1 MTGPLTIENLSV
13 SFAGGAIEAV
23 RGVSFELRKGEILAL
38 VGESGS
44 GKSLTARS
52 IIKLFPEGAT
62 VDGRI
67 VLTGEDVL
75 SVPQADLERL
85 RGKSAAM
92 VFQEPSIA
100 LNPVFTIGWQIAE
113 GLRAHGMHDRGAC
126 RARAIE
132 LLRDVG
138 IPDPETRVDYYPHQ
152 LSGGQKQR
160 VVIAMALALRP
171 AVIIADE
178 PTTALD
184 VTVQAGILDLLRRC
198 RDELGSSILI
208 ITHNLGVVA
217 DLADRVAVMY
227 QGRIVEEAAS
237 DVLFASPKA
246 DYTRRLLAA
255 VPRLG
260 QSVAKD
266 NGCRERGRLV
276 LEADNLEITYPGRWG
291 HTAVPA
297 VKGVSFD
304 IAAGEVLGLVG
315 ESGSGKS
322 TIGRA
327 VVGLSPVTGGAM
339 RLFGE
344 DLRRARGKNLRELR
358 RRTGFVFQDPASS
371 FNRFM
376 TVFDC
381 IAEPLRVHRAFPSAD
396 ALRRRVVELLDQVH
410 LPREMATRYPGELS
424 GGQRQRV
431 GLARALALNPA
442 FIVADEP
449 TSALD
454 VSIQA
459 KVLEIFTTLQKEL
472 GFAALFISHDLAVVE
487 EISHRVGVLRHGEL
501 QELGSTREVM
511 TAPRHDYTRLL
522 INSVPVPDPVI
533 QAEKR
538 RSAITSQ
545 SADSGLV

>member
-1 MTGPLTIENLSV
+1 MTLPLTIENLSI
-13 SFAGGAIEAV
+13 SFGRGAIEAV
-23 RGVSFELRKGEILAL
+23 RGVSLELRSGEILAL

-52 IIKLFPEGAT
+52 ILKIFPEGAT
-62 VDGRI
+62 VSGRI
-67 VLTGEDVL
+67 SLTGEDVL
-75 SVPQADLERL
+75 AASPSDLARL
-85 RGKSAAM
+85 RGAAAAM
-92 VFQEPSIA
+92 VFQEPSTA

-113 GLRAHGMHDRGAC
+113 GLKAHGICDQ
-126 RARAIE
+126 RARRNRAIE
-132 LLRDVG
+132 LLRDVD
-138 IPDPETRVDYYPHQ
+138 IPDPQTRVDYYPHQ

-171 AVIIADE
+171 ALIIADE

-198 RDELGSSILI
+198 RDELGTSILI

-227 QGRIVEEAAS
+227 QGRIVEEAPS
-237 DVLFASPKA
+237 TVLFASPKA

-255 VPRLG
+255 VPLLG
-260 QSVAKD
+260 QSSGKEDFAS
-266 NGCRERGRLV
+266 RERLI
-276 LEADNLEITYPGRWG
+276 LEADHLEITYPGRFG
-291 HTAVPA
+291 RTSVPA
-297 VKGVSFD
+297 VKGVTFD
-304 IAAGEVLGLVG
+304 IAAGEILGLVG

-339 RLFGE
+339 RLFGA
-344 DLRRARGKNLRELR
+344 DLRHVKGKSLRELR

-371 FNRFM
+371 FNGFM

-381 IAEPLRVHRAFPSAD
+381 IAEPLRVHRALPSAP
-396 ALRRRVVELLDQVH
+396 AVRSRVLELLDQVQ
-410 LPREMATRYPGELS
+410 LPSDMAWRYPGELS

-431 GLARALALNPA
+431 GLARALALNPE

-459 KVLEIFTTLQKEL
+459 KVLELFKTLQKEL

-487 EISHRVGVLRHGEL
+487 EISHRVGVLRHGKL
-501 QELGSTREVM
+501 LELGSAREVM
-511 TAPRHDYTRLL
+511 SAPRHDYTRLL
-522 INSVPVPDPVI
+522 INSVPVPDPAI

-538 RSAITSQ
+538 ARSVA
-545 SADSGLV
+545 

>member
-1 MTGPLTIENLSV
+1 MTIPLKIDNLKI
-13 SFAGGAIEAV
+13 SFARGTVEAV
-23 RGVSFELRKGEILAL
+23 RDVSLELRPGEILAL

-52 IIKLFPEGAT
+52 VLKMFPEGAI

-67 VLTGEDVL
+67 SLIGEDVL
-75 SVPQADLERL
+75 AASPTDLTRL
-85 RGKSAAM
+85 RGGAAAM
-92 VFQEPSIA
+92 IFQEPSTA

-113 GLRAHGMHDRGAC
+113 GLKAHGMRKKEAC
-126 RARAIE
+126 RVRAVE

-138 IPDPETRVDYYPHQ
+138 MPDPETRVDYYPHQ

-198 RDELGSSILI
+198 RDEMGTSILI

-227 QGRIVEEAAS
+227 QGRIVEEAPS
-237 DVLFASPKA
+237 NVIFASPKA

-260 QSVAKD
+260 KGTGKEDTTSR
-266 NGCRERGRLV
+266 NGLV
-276 LEADNLEITYPGRWG
+276 LQADQLEITYPGG
-291 HTAVPA
+291 LGKTPVPA
-297 VKGVSFD
+297 VKGVTFD

-339 RLFGE
+339 RFFGN
-344 DLRRARGKNLRELR
+344 DLRHVKGKSMRELR

-381 IAEPLRVHRAFPSAD
+381 IAEPLRVHRALPSAQ
-396 ALRRRVVELLDQVH
+396 ALRSRVLDLLDQVQ
-410 LPREMATRYPGELS
+410 LPSNMAERYPGELS
-424 GGQRQRV
+424 GGQRQRL
-431 GLARALALNPA
+431 GLARALALNPE

-459 KVLEIFTTLQKEL
+459 IVLKLFQTLQKEL

-501 QELGSTREVM
+501 LELGPAREVM
-511 TAPRHDYTRLL
+511 SAPRHDYTRLL
-522 INSVPVPDPVI
+522 IDSAPVPDPAI

-538 RSAITSQ
+538 RSLRGPT
-545 SADSGLV
+545 GLGSS

>member
-1 MTGPLTIENLSV
+1 MTAPLNIENLSI
-13 SFAGGAIEAV
+13 SFARGAVGAV
-23 RGVSFELRKGEILAL
+23 RGVSLVLRSGEILAL

-52 IIKLFPEGAT
+52 ILKLFPEGAT
-62 VDGRI
+62 VDGQI
-67 VLTGEDVL
+67 SLTGEDVL
-75 SVPQADLERL
+75 AASPTDLTRL
-85 RGKSAAM
+85 RGGAAAM
-92 VFQEPSIA
+92 IFQEPSTA

-113 GLRAHGMHDRGAC
+113 GLKAHGIRDQ
-126 RARAIE
+126 RARRVRAIE
-132 LLRDVG
+132 LLRDVDM
-138 IPDPETRVDYYPHQ
+138 PDAEIRVDYYPHQ

-160 VVIAMALALRP
+160 AVIAMALALRP

-198 RDELGSSILI
+198 RDELGTSILI

-227 QGRIVEEAAS
+227 EGRIVEEAPC

-260 QSVAKD
+260 EGTEKEGHIS
-266 NGCRERGRLV
+266 RERLA
-276 LEADNLEITYPGRWG
+276 LEADHLEITYPGRFG
-291 HTAVPA
+291 RPSVPA

-339 RLFGE
+339 RLFGS
-344 DLRRARGKNLRELR
+344 DLRHVRGGSLRELR

-381 IAEPLRVHRAFPSAD
+381 IAEPLQVHRALPSAQ
-396 ALRRRVVELLDQVH
+396 ALKSRVLELLDQVQLASH
-410 LPREMATRYPGELS
+410 MAGRYPGELS

-431 GLARALALNPA
+431 GLARALALSPD

-459 KVLEIFTTLQKEL
+459 KVLELFKTLQKEL

-501 QELGSTREVM
+501 LELGSAREVLS
-511 TAPRHDYTRLL
+511 APRHDYTRLL
-522 INSVPVPDPVI
+522 IDSIPIPDPAV
-533 QAEKR
+533 QARKR
-538 RSAITSQ
+538 A
-545 SADSGLV
+545 LVGERPLM

>member
-1 MTGPLTIENLSV
+1 MTVPLSIENLNI
-13 SFAGGAIEAV
+13 SFGHGAIEAV
-23 RGVSFELRKGEILAL
+23 RGVSLELQPGEILAL

-52 IIKLFPEGAT
+52 ILKMFPEGAT
-62 VDGRI
+62 VGGRI
-67 VLTGEDVL
+67 SLTGEDVL
-75 SVPQADLERL
+75 TASPNDLKRL
-85 RGKSAAM
+85 RGGAAAM
-92 VFQEPSIA
+92 VFQEPSTA

-113 GLRAHGMHDRGAC
+113 GLKAHGMRDPRAC

-138 IPDPETRVDYYPHQ
+138 IPNPETRVDSYPHQ

-171 AVIIADE
+171 ALIIADE

-198 RDELGSSILI
+198 RDELGSSILL

-227 QGRIVEEAAS
+227 QGRIVEEAPS
-237 DVLFASPKA
+237 TVLFAAPKA

-260 QSVAKD
+260 QETAKE
-266 NGCRERGRLV
+266 GVVTRERLV
-276 LEADNLEITYPGRWG
+276 LEAERLEITYPGRFG
-291 HTAVPA
+291 TTPAPA
-297 VKGVSFD
+297 VKGVTFD
-304 IAAGEVLGLVG
+304 IPAGEVLGLVG

-339 RLFGE
+339 RLFGT
-344 DLRRARGKNLRELR
+344 DLRATNGKTLREIR

-381 IAEPLRVHRAFPSAD
+381 IAEPLRVHRAMPSAP
-396 ALRRRVVELLDQVH
+396 ALRARVLELLDQVQ
-410 LPREMATRYPGELS
+410 LPSHMAARYPGELS

-431 GLARALALNPA
+431 GLARALALNPE

-459 KVLEIFTTLQKEL
+459 KVLELFRALQKEL

-487 EISHRVGVLRHGEL
+487 AISHRVGVLRNGEL
-501 QELGSTREVM
+501 LELGSTSEVLS
-511 TAPRHDYTRLL
+511 APKHEYTRLL
-522 INSVPVPDPVI
+522 IGSVPVPDPTI
-533 QAEKR
+533 QARKR
-538 RSAITSQ
+538 ASLAASY
-545 SADSGLV
+545 S

>member
-1 MTGPLTIENLSV
+1 MPLRIENLKI
-13 SFAGGAIEAV
+13 SFGRGAVEAV
-23 RGVSFELRKGEILAL
+23 RDVSLELRPGEILAV

-52 IIKLFPEGAT
+52 VLKMFPEGAI

-67 VLTGEDVL
+67 SLTGQDVL
-75 SVPQADLERL
+75 AASPAELERL
-85 RGKSAAM
+85 RGEAAAM
-92 VFQEPSIA
+92 VFQEPSTA
-100 LNPVFTIGWQIAE
+100 LNPVFTIGWQIGE
-113 GLRAHGMHDRGAC
+113 GLKAHGMRDR
-126 RARAIE
+126 RERRTRVIE

-217 DLADRVAVMY
+217 DLADRVVVMY
-227 QGRIVEEAAS
+227 QGQIVEEAS
-237 DVLFASPKA
+237 STVLFSSPKA

-260 QSVAKD
+260 EGTAKED
-266 NGCRERGRLV
+266 NTSRKQLV
-276 LEADNLEITYPGRWG
+276 LEADRLEITFPGRFG
-291 HTAVPA
+291 KTPVPA
-297 VKGVSFD
+297 VRGVSFD

-327 VVGLSPVTGGAM
+327 VVGISPVTGGAM
-339 RLFGE
+339 KLFGT
-344 DLRRARGKNLRELR
+344 DLRHVKGDRLRQLR
-358 RRTGFVFQDPASS
+358 RRVGFVFQDPASS

-381 IAEPLRVHRAFPSAD
+381 IAEPLRVHRALPSAP
-396 ALRRRVVELLDQVH
+396 ALRSRVLELLEQVQ
-410 LPREMATRYPGELS
+410 LPRDMAGRYPGELS

-431 GLARALALNPA
+431 GLARALALNPE

-459 KVLEIFTTLQKEL
+459 KVLELFTTLQKDL

-501 QELGSTREVM
+501 LELGSAREVM
-511 TAPRHDYTRLL
+511 STPRHDYTRLL
-522 INSVPVPDPVI
+522 IDSVPVPDPAV
-533 QAEKR
+533 QARKR
-538 RSAITSQ
+538 
-545 SADSGLV
+545 ADVHSMLSL

>member
-1 MTGPLTIENLSV
+1 MNMPLKIENLKI
-13 SFAGGAIEAV
+13 SFGRGAVEAV
-23 RGVSFELRKGEILAL
+23 RDVSLELRPGEILAL

-52 IIKLFPEGAT
+52 VLKMFPEGAV

-67 VLTGEDVL
+67 SLTGDNVL
-75 SVPQADLERL
+75 EASPNDLERL
-85 RGKSAAM
+85 RGEAAAM
-92 VFQEPSIA
+92 VFQEPSTA
-100 LNPVFTIGWQIAE
+100 LNPVFTIGWQIGE
-113 GLRAHGMHDRGAC
+113 GLKAHGMRDPRER
-126 RARAIE
+126 RARAVE
-132 LLRDVG
+132 LLRDVD
-138 IPDPETRVDYYPHQ
+138 IPDPETRVDCYPHQ

-227 QGRIVEEAAS
+227 QGRIVEEASSTA
-237 DVLFASPKA
+237 LFSSPKA

-260 QSVAKD
+260 QGTAKD
-266 NGCRERGRLV
+266 DNTSRERLV
-276 LEADNLEITYPGRWG
+276 LVADQLEITYPSRFGR
-291 HTAVPA
+291 TPVPA
-297 VKGVSFD
+297 VKSVSFD

-339 RLFGE
+339 RLFGA
-344 DLRRARGKNLRELR
+344 DLRHVKGESLRQLR
-358 RRTGFVFQDPASS
+358 RRVGFVFQDPASS

-381 IAEPLRVHRAFPSAD
+381 IGEPLRVHRALSSSSEFRS
-396 ALRRRVVELLDQVH
+396 RVLELLDQVQ

-431 GLARALALNPA
+431 GLARALALNPE

-459 KVLEIFTTLQKEL
+459 KVLELFRALQKEL

-487 EISHRVGVLRHGEL
+487 EIAHRVGVLRHGQL
-501 QELGSTREVM
+501 LELGSARQVM
-511 TAPRHDYTRLL
+511 SSPSDDYTRLL
-522 INSVPVPDPVI
+522 INSVPVPDPLA
-533 QAEKR
+533 QAKKR
-538 RSAITSQ
+538 MLAGSIS
-545 SADSGLV
+545 

>member
-1 MTGPLTIENLSV
+1 MTMPLVIENLNI
-13 SFAGGAIEAV
+13 SFGQGAIEAV
-23 RGVSFELRKGEILAL
+23 RDVSLELRPGEILAL

-52 IIKLFPEGAT
+52 ALKMFPEGAI

-67 VLTGEDVL
+67 NLTGENVL
-75 SVPQADLERL
+75 AASPKNLERI
-85 RGKSAAM
+85 RGKAAAM
-92 VFQEPSIA
+92 VFQEPSTA
-100 LNPVFTIGWQIAE
+100 LNPVFTIGWQIGE
-113 GLRAHGMHDRGAC
+113 GLRAHGMGDMRKR

-132 LLRDVG
+132 LLREVG

-184 VTVQAGILDLLRRC
+184 VTVQAGILNLLRRC
-198 RDELGSSILI
+198 RDEIGTSILI

-217 DLADRVAVMY
+217 ELADRVAVMY
-227 QGRIVEEAAS
+227 QGRIVEEASSAA
-237 DVLFASPKA
+237 LFASPQA
-246 DYTRRLLAA
+246 EYTRRLLAA

-260 QSVAKD
+260 EGTPKEDAT
-266 NGCRERGRLV
+266 NREGLV
-276 LEADNLEITYPGRWG
+276 LETNQLEITYPGRFG
-291 HTAVPA
+291 RTLVHAIR
-297 VKGVSFD
+297 GVSFD

-339 RLFGE
+339 RLFGT
-344 DLRRARGKNLRELR
+344 DLRHVKGERLRELR
-358 RRTGFVFQDPASS
+358 RRVGFIFQDPASS

-381 IAEPLRVHRAFPSAD
+381 IAEPLRVHRALSSAS
-396 ALRRRVVELLDQVH
+396 AVKSRVLELLDQVQ
-410 LPREMATRYPGELS
+410 LPRDMSGRYPGELS

-431 GLARALALNPA
+431 GLARALALNPE

-459 KVLEIFTTLQKEL
+459 KVLDLFKSLQKEL

-501 QELGSTREVM
+501 LELGSAREVM
-511 TAPRHDYTRLL
+511 STPHHDYTRLL
-522 INSVPVPDPVI
+522 INSVPVPDPAI
-533 QAEKR
+533 QASKR
-538 RSAITSQ
+538 ADVQ
-545 SADSGLV
+545 SMLSLGVPS